1 MFSLDQTVKPTL
13 RLCKDF
19 NESEKI
25 PVPLLFQ
32 NTDLLRNLKS
42 GKTISQK
49 QLINLWNSHHFA
61 DGMVYVH
68 LHHSKYKEDILVWA
82 RPEPC
87 GDNTMTCRWPEESRE
102 FIEDADILNV
112 IFTNGLSLLLVPTQL
127 KDVTKEFFTIHL
139 PDNGYVL
146 GQRRAR
152 RYLCQGIEVEVTQNG
167 FYARG
172 RLIDFSALAFGAEIS
187 PEEIGSFRWF
197 NANKPSTIHLYRN
210 EQMIFSASCNCI
222 RQTSDP
228 VTRDIVFTPA
238 ANQMSRAVKKKF
250 RNPRVEVN
258 PLPKITFDH
267 PATRKKIQLDVY
279 NLSTS
284 GFAVQVS
291 PEEDVLMAGMI
302 IPEVII
308 NYGGTMKIKCKAQVL
323 YRGEDKKEGIHYGF
337 GILDMD
343 VLSYDRLSHIVIN
356 VIDPHIHV
364 ADEVDV
370 NQLWEFLFESGFIYP
385 KKYKQVQANRQLIK
399 ETYRKLYRD
408 NPDIM
413 TQVTYQRNGRIY
425 AHMSWVRAYERTWMV
440 HHLAARPFK
449 DKRTGLQ
456 FLKQTMRYFDGYYR
470 LPGVGMD
477 YMMFYFRPENKFP
490 DLFFGGFAR
499 HFNDPSACSLDLF
512 SYLSYPTHDGHQEL
526 PAGWS
531 LESFMP
537 SDIDELERFYK
548 NASGGLLLDVL
559 SLDREQEDLEALSKL
574 YARHGLK
581 RSYQSF
587 SLKEKG
593 ILKAVLIIN
602 QSDPGLS
609 LSDFLNGMKII
620 VNNEEGLPW
629 ETLSAAISQ
638 LAGCFTIDKI
648 PILIYPSSYLKEK
661 GVPCEKHYNLWILSA
676 HYGREFC
683 EYMIASTKMRLKFLI
698 RTLVKK
704 SLKK

>member
-1 MFSLDQTVKPTL
+1 M
-13 RLCKDF
+13 

-25 PVPLLFQ
+25 PAPLLFQ
-32 NTDLLRNLKS
+32 NTDLLRNLES
-42 GKTISQK
+42 GRAISQK

-61 DGMVYVH
+61 DGMVYVQLRH
-68 LHHSKYKEDILVWA
+68 PKYKEDILVWA
-82 RPEPC
+82 HPEPC
-87 GDNTMTCRWPEESRE
+87 GGDSMTCRWPEESRE
-102 FIEDADILNV
+102 FIENADILSV
-112 IFTNGLSLLLVPTQL
+112 IFTNGLSLLLVPSQL
-127 KDVTKEFFTIHL
+127 KDVERDYFTIHL
-139 PDNGYVL
+139 PENGYVL

-152 RYLCQGIEVEVTQNG
+152 RYLCKDIKVEVVQNG
-167 FYARG
+167 FYAQG
-172 RLIDFSALAFGAEIS
+172 RLVDFSALAFSVEVS
-187 PEEIGSFRWF
+187 PEEVGSFRWF
-197 NANKPSTIHLYRN
+197 NAGKPSTIHLYRN
-210 EQMIFSASCNCI
+210 ELMVFSSSCKCI
-222 RQTSDP
+222 RQTSDHA
-228 VTRDIVFTPA
+228 TRNIVFSPTVS
-238 ANQMSRAVKKKF
+238 QLSQGFKKKF

-284 GFAVQVS
+284 GFAVHVAA
-291 PEEDVLMAGMI
+291 EEDVLMAGMI
-302 IPEVII
+302 IPDVTI

-337 GILDMD
+337 GILDMN
-343 VLSYDRLSHIVIN
+343 VVSYDRLSHIVIN

-385 KKYKQVQANRQLIK
+385 KKYKHVQAYRHIIK
-399 ETYRKLYRD
+399 ETYRKLYRE
-408 NPDIM
+408 NPEII
-413 TQVTYQRNGRIY
+413 THVTYQRNGRIY
-425 AHMSWVRAYERTWMV
+425 AHMSWVRSYERTWMV

-449 DKRTGLQ
+449 DRRTGLQ

-490 DLFFGGFAR
+490 SYFFGGFAR
-499 HFNDPSACSLDLF
+499 HFNDPRACSLDLF
-512 SYLSYPTHDGHQEL
+512 SYLSYPTSDKNQQI

-537 SDIDELERFYK
+537 SDIDELDRFY
-548 NASGGLLLDVL
+548 NNVSGGLLLDVL
-559 SLDREQEDLEALSKL
+559 RLGKEQEDVESLSEL

-593 ILKAVLIIN
+593 MLKAVLIVN

-609 LSDFLNGMKII
+609 LSDFLNGIKII
-620 VNNEEGLPW
+620 VNDTAGLPW
-629 ETLSAAISQ
+629 ETLSVAISQ
-638 LAGCFTIDKI
+638 LVGCFTIDKI
-648 PILIYPSSYLKEK
+648 PVLIYPSSYLEAN
-661 GVPCEKHYNLWILSA
+661 GVPCEKNYNLWILSA

-683 EYMIASTKMRLKFLI
+683 EYMIGKTKMRLKLLI
-698 RTLVKK
+698 RTLFRIY
-704 SLKK
+704 LKK